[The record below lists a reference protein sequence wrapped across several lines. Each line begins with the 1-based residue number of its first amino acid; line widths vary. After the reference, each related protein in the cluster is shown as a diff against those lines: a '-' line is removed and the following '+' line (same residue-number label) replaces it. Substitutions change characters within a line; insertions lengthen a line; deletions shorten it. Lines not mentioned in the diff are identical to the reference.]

1 MYPSAFEYFA
11 PSSVEEALDLLEKY
25 GEDAKVMAGG
35 QSLIPLLKLRFTTI
49 PYIIDIGHIK
59 DLNYIKHRNDDTEI
73 GAIVK
78 EHKIEYDDEISRRF
92 PVMHDAAMQI
102 ADPVVRNMGTIGGDL
117 CHGDPANDM
126 PAVSLSLNAVF
137 NVKSKSSERRINA
150 SDFFKDTFVTD
161 LKSNEIL
168 LSIDV
173 KNRNSTGAYFKYKR
187 PAGDYS
193 IAAVA
198 VSFNLDNNVLSNVGI
213 GLTSLAN
220 IPLKCVEA
228 EEFLENKEYNKE
240 NIDKAADIV
249 SKSVDPSDDING
261 SADFKRRVSG
271 MVFKHAMENAYRRY
285 NHV

>member
-1 MYPSAFEYFA
+1 MYPSSFEYFA
-11 PSSVEEALDLLEKY
+11 PSSVEEALDLLEQY
-25 GEDAKVMAGG
+25 GEDAKIMAGG

-59 DLNYIKHRNDDTEI
+59 ELNYIKHRIDDTEI
-73 GAIVK
+73 GALVK
-78 EHKIEYDDEISRRF
+78 EHRIEYDDDILKRF
-92 PVMHDAAMQI
+92 PVMHDAARQV

-126 PAVSLSLNAVF
+126 PAVTLALNAVF
-137 NVKSKSSERRINA
+137 NVKSKSSERKINA

-168 LSIDV
+168 LSITI
-173 KNRNSTGAYFKYKR
+173 KNNSAIGSYFKYKR

-198 VSFNLDNNVLSNVGI
+198 VSFNLENNTLKNVGI

-220 IPLKCVEA
+220 VPLKCIEA
-228 EEFLENKEYNKE
+228 EEFLEGKDYNND
-240 NIDKAADIV
+240 NIEKAAEIV
-249 SKSVDPSDDING
+249 SKSVDPIDDVNG
-261 SADFKRRVSG
+261 SAEFKRKVSG
-271 MVFKHAMENAYRRY
+271 IVFKHAMENAYRRL